1 VDTGGSFVPPSPAS
15 GTESWGKPRTGVEGS
30 PENLPK
36 GLVVTGIIFNLLEEA
51 VVRRFGPDAWA
62 SMLAHVGSS
71 GYLPFDRYPDEDL
84 FVLLEALPVDLET
97 SAPERLRWF
106 GRAAVPLLAERYPM
120 IFAPHRSAESFLLT
134 LNQLLHPGG
143 PPAGAQ
149 NGPLDLEVL
158 ESGPDADLVLGYR
171 STRRLCALAEG
182 FVTGAADWYGERVR
196 IVQPRCML
204 EGEERCALVCT
215 FEAAA

>member
-1 VDTGGSFVPPSPAS
+1 VPPWPPA
-15 GTESWGKPRTGVEGS
+15 GPESRGKTRAAVEGGPRIPS
-30 PENLPK
+30 K

-51 VVRRFGPDAWA
+51 VVRRFGAEAWSA
-62 SMLAHVGSS
+62 MLAHVGSS

-84 FVLLEALPVDLET
+84 FVLLEALPVDRET
-97 SAPERLRWF
+97 TAPERLRWF

-143 PPAGAQ
+143 PPPGAEG
-149 NGPLDLEVL
+149 GPLDLEVL

>member
-1 VDTGGSFVPPSPAS
+1 M
-15 GTESWGKPRTGVEGS
+15 
-30 PENLPK
+30 
-36 GLVVTGIIFNLLEEA
+36 TGIIFNLLEEA
-51 VVRRFGPDAWA
+51 VIRRFGAGAWA
-62 SMLAHVGSS
+62 AMLAHVGSS

-84 FVLLEALPVDLET
+84 FVLLEALPVDIET

>member
-1 VDTGGSFVPPSPAS
+1 M
-15 GTESWGKPRTGVEGS
+15 
-30 PENLPK
+30 
-36 GLVVTGIIFNLLEEA
+36 TGIIFNLLEEA
-51 VVRRFGPDAWA
+51 VVRRFGAEAWSA
-62 SMLAHVGSS
+62 MLAHVGSS

-84 FVLLEALPVDLET
+84 FVLLEALPVDRET
-97 SAPERLRWF
+97 TAPERLRWF

-120 IFAPHRSAESFLLT
+120 IFAPHHSAESFLLT

-143 PPAGAQ
+143 PPPGAEG
-149 NGPLDLEVL
+149 GPLDLEVL

>member
-1 VDTGGSFVPPSPAS
+1 MPASPAV
-15 GTESWGKPRTGVEGS
+15 GAERWGKARTGQEGG
-30 PENLPK
+30 PELLSK

-51 VVRRFGPDAWA
+51 VVRRYGPEAWSA
-62 SMLAHVGSS
+62 MLAHVGSS

-84 FVLLEALPVDLET
+84 FVLLEALPVDIET
-97 SAPERLRWF
+97 TAPERLRWF

-143 PPAGAQ
+143 PPASAQ

-182 FVTGAADWYGERVR
+182 FVFGAADWYGERVR
-196 IVQPRCML
+196 ISQPRCML

-215 FEAAA
+215 FEDAA